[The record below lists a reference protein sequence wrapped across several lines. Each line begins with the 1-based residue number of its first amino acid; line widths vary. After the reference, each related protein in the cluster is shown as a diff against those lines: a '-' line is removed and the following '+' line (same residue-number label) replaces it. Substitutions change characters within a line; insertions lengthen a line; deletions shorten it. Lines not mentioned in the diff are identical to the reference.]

1 MKNDSNEFQLASN
14 ISDLIL
20 INLNI
25 LGSLTS
31 SQLAKITR
39 KRNDII
45 SRNLS
50 MLIKDGLVL
59 YKQKE
64 NFKSMKLFFLSKR
77 GKRKISAFN
86 INNADNAAW
95 NVVEHKDAIIEFIV
109 KNNLNANVDV
119 LTERTNLNMLLKKE
133 KISDEKKF
141 FSTLNK
147 NFSRRP
153 DLVST
158 KELKIFDG
166 ENEITVPKNAAIEIE
181 INFKNKKDYL
191 KIFKEYSN
199 FITNRQYSQVCY
211 FCTDSVF
218 KKFMNYIEKTKK
230 IILPFYVKIYKL

>member
-1 MKNDSNEFQLASN
+1 MNNYSSELQLTN
-14 ISDLIL
+14 NVSDLIL
-20 INLNI
+20 FNLNI

-50 MLIKDGLVL
+50 TLIKDGLVL

-64 NFKSMKLFFLSKR
+64 NFKNMKLFFLSKR

-86 INNADNAAW
+86 VNNADHAAW

-109 KNNLNANVDV
+109 KNN
-119 LTERTNLNMLLKKE
+119 
-133 KISDEKKF
+133 
-141 FSTLNK
+141 

-166 ENEITVPKNAAIEIE
+166 GNEIMIPKNAAIEIE

-191 KIFKEYSN
+191 KIFKEYSH
-199 FITNRQYSQVCY
+199 FIAKRQYSQVCY
-211 FCTDSVF
+211 FCTDNVF

-230 IILPFYVKIYKL
+230 LILPFYVKIYKL

>member
-1 MKNDSNEFQLASN
+1 MNNYSSELQLTNN

-20 INLNI
+20 FNLNI

-50 MLIKDGLVL
+50 TLIKDGLVL

-64 NFKSMKLFFLSKR
+64 NFKNMKLFFLSKR

-86 INNADNAAW
+86 VNNADHAAW

-109 KNNLNANVDV
+109 KNNLNANADV
-119 LTERTNLNMLLKKE
+119 LTERTNLNLLLKKE
-133 KISDEKKF
+133 KISDEKKI

-158 KELKIFDG
+158 KELKIFNG
-166 ENEITVPKNAAIEIE
+166 ENEVKVPKNAAIEIE

-191 KIFKEYSN
+191 KIFKEYSH
-199 FITNRQYSQVCY
+199 FIAKRQYSEVCY
-211 FCTDSVF
+211 FCTDNVF

-230 IILPFYVKIYKL
+230 LVLPFYVKIYKL